1 MADLG
6 VLREYRNA
14 KFNRTM
20 WWLEYAYRLI
30 GFINTY
36 GPLYDD
42 NYFALVLNLN
52 NIVEHYLLTGDPKII
67 SGLTV
72 ISSKC
77 TLDNKTAEETFK
89 ELRSVLYQLPVYSI
103 CEVDQRL
110 ARHK

>member
-6 VLREYRNA
+6 TLREYRNG
-14 KFNRTM
+14 KFDRTM
-20 WWLEYAYRLI
+20 CWLGYAYKLI

-36 GPLYDD
+36 GPIYDD
-42 NYFALVLNLN
+42 NYFSLVLNLN

-67 SGLTV
+67 SGLTT

-77 TLDNKTAEETFK
+77 TSDNKTAEETFK
-89 ELRSVLYQLPVYSI
+89 ELRSVLYQLPVYSVS
-103 CEVDQRL
+103 EVNQRQ

>member
-6 VLREYRNA
+6 ALREYRNA
-14 KFNRTM
+14 KFDRTM
-20 WWLEYAYRLI
+20 CWLEYASSLI

-42 NYFALVLNLN
+42 NYFSLILNLN

-67 SGLTV
+67 GRLTI

-77 TLDNKTAEETFK
+77 VSDKKTEEETFK

-103 CEVDQRL
+103 SEVNQRQ